1 MSTGARPNEA
11 EPAGLP
17 LHRHGQRTA
26 APAGRPFTFTTRAQ
40 TSIQFGFRHT
50 NVYTSLWISKACD
63 QNTKAPDFYIH
74 IISGGASTQV
84 SHTHA
89 QVTRTRTHPAR
100 RLVTLRYTPPIPTKH
115 DHTIAAMSY
124 SEFSFIWLPLRPHAR
139 AATNAVLD
147 PNLRCSQPVD
157 TRAHSSAAVAAH
169 FHHRP
174 PTMRGATCAHAWP

>member
-63 QNTKAPDFYIH
+63 RAILR
-74 IISGGASTQV
+74 SGV
-84 SHTHA
+84 
-89 QVTRTRTHPAR
+89 AR
-100 RLVTLRYTPPIPTKH
+100 E
-115 DHTIAAMSY
+115 DM
-124 SEFSFIWLPLRPHAR
+124 E
-139 AATNAVLD
+139 NMENMVLY
-147 PNLRCSQPVD
+147 
-157 TRAHSSAAVAAH
+157 H
-169 FHHRP
+169 F
-174 PTMRGATCAHAWP
+174 G